1 MLESWHVVLR
11 CCTRLLLVGGAVT
24 YSALAPALGL
34 GEITQHSALNQPFNA
49 DIALVDAGGLE
60 EGELSVSL
68 ATPDEFSRAGV
79 ERVFFLNDLKF
90 TPILRGNRSLIRVTS
105 SKPVKEPF
113 LNFLVQL
120 NQPNGRLLREYTVLI
135 DPPGSPGIVPVN
147 DDPAPRPQSSAF
159 PSVEPAVAPPPAA
172 KATTPK
178 PDVEKPAAAP
188 ANDAVAEQLAAS
200 VLQNQ
205 QLQKTIDELNAKL
218 QAQDEQIAG
227 QKKQVIELQTQ
238 LAEVKQ
244 ASVEPVAPQ
253 VTAPVPVVVEESEPT
268 PWLLIIGLLAVVALA
283 LLGVFIRRQRQ
294 QEQDQDQVQSEPLP
308 VLPSR
313 HEPVLSRATE
323 PASPAPRPQPLA
335 GAAEEIPAGD
345 VLEGVGIY
353 LAYGRLS
360 EAAGLLRD
368 ALVREPQ
375 RTDLAVQL
383 LEVLGKQGDV
393 QAYDAQ
399 ESSLRDAGFDAQQLQ
414 DIRARHPKL
423 ISAAPVVAAV
433 AVVPPTLAIP
443 EAAPSDEFQLNLDDL
458 SMDSNWDLISPFE
471 NSSSSAKPSNESE
484 QVDDSG
490 FTSNLH
496 VLPDVFEM
504 PEEPTLDEPELEWIA
519 EPDAQSLDEAFLNE
533 FSDPGQPLELEPLSA
548 ELMDLEPAGPSSAG
562 KLEQA
567 QTCIDDGDLDSAIE
581 LLNELLKEGDEPLKE
596 TARTLLAGIR

>member
-1 MLESWHVVLR
+1 
-11 CCTRLLLVGGAVT
+11 
-24 YSALAPALGL
+24 
-34 GEITQHSALNQPFNA
+34 
-49 DIALVDAGGLE
+49 
-60 EGELSVSL
+60 
-68 ATPDEFSRAGV
+68 
-79 ERVFFLNDLKF
+79 
-90 TPILRGNRSLIRVTS
+90 
-105 SKPVKEPF
+105 
-113 LNFLVQL
+113 
-120 NQPNGRLLREYTVLI
+120 
-135 DPPGSPGIVPVN
+135 
-147 DDPAPRPQSSAF
+147 
-159 PSVEPAVAPPPAA
+159 
-172 KATTPK
+172 
-178 PDVEKPAAAP
+178 
-188 ANDAVAEQLAAS
+188 
-200 VLQNQ
+200 
-205 QLQKTIDELNAKL
+205 
-218 QAQDEQIAG
+218 
-227 QKKQVIELQTQ
+227 
-238 LAEVKQ
+238 
-244 ASVEPVAPQ
+244 
-253 VTAPVPVVVEESEPT
+253 
-268 PWLLIIGLLAVVALA
+268 
-283 LLGVFIRRQRQ
+283 
-294 QEQDQDQVQSEPLP
+294 
-308 VLPSR
+308 
-313 HEPVLSRATE
+313 
-323 PASPAPRPQPLA
+323 
-335 GAAEEIPAGD
+335 

-368 ALVREPQ
+368 ALAREPQ

-423 ISAAPVVAAV
+423 ISAAPVITAV
-433 AVVPPTLAIP
+433 AVVPPTPAIP

-471 NSSSSAKPSNESE
+471 NSSSSAKPSNEPAQADE
-484 QVDDSG
+484 PG

-519 EPDAQSLDEAFLNE
+519 EPDAQSLDETFLNE

-548 ELMDLEPAGPSSAG
+548 ELMDLEPAGPSNAG

>member
-1 MLESWHVVLR
+1 
-11 CCTRLLLVGGAVT
+11 
-24 YSALAPALGL
+24 
-34 GEITQHSALNQPFNA
+34 LNQPFNA
-49 DIALVDAGGLE
+49 DIALVDAGGLA

-68 ATPDEFSRAGV
+68 ATADEFSRAGV

-105 SKPVKEPF
+105 SKPVNEPF
-113 LNFLVQL
+113 LNFLVQV

-172 KATTPK
+172 KAATPK
-178 PDVEKPAAAP
+178 PDVDKPAAVP
-188 ANDAVAEQLAAS
+188 GNDAVAEQLAAS

-205 QLQKTIDELNAKL
+205 QLQKNIDELNARL

-244 ASVEPVAPQ
+244 APVEPVVPQ
-253 VTAPVPVVVEESEPT
+253 VTVPVPVVGEESEPT
-268 PWLLIIGLLAVVALA
+268 PWLLIIGLLALVALLSLA
-283 LLGVFIRRQRQ
+283 VFIRRQRQ
-294 QEQDQDQVQSEPLP
+294 QAQVQAEPLP
-308 VLPSR
+308 VQPLR
-313 HEPVLSRATE
+313 HEPEPHHTE
-323 PASPAPRPQPLA
+323 EPIRPASRLQPLA
-335 GAAEEIPAGD
+335 GSTEEPPAGD

-399 ESSLRDAGFDAQQLQ
+399 ESSLREAGFDAQQLQ

-423 ISAAPVVAAV
+423 ISAAPVIAAV
-433 AVVPPTLAIP
+433 TVVPPTPIP

-471 NSSSSAKPSNESE
+471 NSSAKLSNEPAQADE
-484 QVDDSG
+484 PG

-519 EPDAQSLDEAFLNE
+519 EPDAQSLDETFLNE

-548 ELMDLEPAGPSSAG
+548 ELMDLEPAVPSNAG

>member
-1 MLESWHVVLR
+1 MLMLESWQIVLR
-11 CCTRLLLVGGAVT
+11 CCARLLLVGSAVS

-34 GEITQHSALNQPFNA
+34 GDITQHSALNQPFNA
-49 DIALVDAGGLE
+49 DIALVDADGLE

-68 ATPDEFSRAGV
+68 ASADEFNRVGV

-90 TPILRGNRSLIRVTS
+90 TPILRGNHRLIRVTS
-105 SKPVKEPF
+105 SKPVHEPF

-120 NQPNGRLLREYTVLI
+120 NQPNGSLLREYTVLI
-135 DPPGSPGIVPVN
+135 DPPGSPSIVPAN
-147 DDPAPRPQSSAF
+147 DAPAPPPPSSGF
-159 PSVEPAVAPPPAA
+159 PSVELVVAPPPAEKGA
-172 KATTPK
+172 APK
-178 PDVEKPAAAP
+178 PEVDKTAALP
-188 ANDAVAEQLAAS
+188 VIDPVAEQLAAS

-218 QAQDEQIAG
+218 QGQDEHIAG
-227 QKKQVIELQTQ
+227 QKKQLVELQTQ
-238 LAEVKQ
+238 LAEIKQ
-244 ASVEPVAPQ
+244 ARPEPVAPR
-253 VTAPVPVVVEESEPT
+253 APVPVVVET
-268 PWLLIIGLLAVVALA
+268 PEATHWPLIIGLLTLVALM
-283 LLGVFIRRQRQ
+283 LLGVFVRRQRQ
-294 QEQDQDQVQSEPLP
+294 QVQELPEPLP
-308 VLPSR
+308 MPPSR
-313 HEPVLSRATE
+313 HEPVLNRTAE
-323 PASPAPRPQPLA
+323 PVRPVSQSQQNTGL
-335 GAAEEIPAGD
+335 AEETPAGD
-345 VLEGVGIY
+345 VLEGVSIY

-368 ALVREPQ
+368 ALVKEPQ

-423 ISAAPVVAAV
+423 IGAVPVAAAV
-433 AVVPPTLAIP
+433 AVTPPTAALSQ
-443 EAAPSDEFQLNLDDL
+443 AAPSDEFQLNLDDL
-458 SMDSNWDLISPFE
+458 SMDSSWDLISPFE
-471 NSSSSAKPSNESE
+471 NSASSAKLSKEPS
-484 QVDDSG
+484 QADDPG

-504 PEEPTLDEPELEWIA
+504 PDEPTLDEPELEWVA
-519 EPDAQSLDEAFLNE
+519 EPDSQSLDDTFLNE
-533 FSDPGQPLELEPLSA
+533 FSDPGQPLELEPLNA
-548 ELMDLEPAGPSSAG
+548 ELMDLEPAETSSAG

>member
-24 YSALAPALGL
+24 YSALTPALGL

-68 ATPDEFSRAGV
+68 ATADEFSRAGI
-79 ERVFFLNDLKF
+79 ERVFFLNNLKF

-120 NQPNGRLLREYTVLI
+120 NQPNGRLLHEYTVLI
-135 DPPGSPGIVPVN
+135 DPPGSPGIVPVK
-147 DDPAPRPQSSAF
+147 DEPEPSPQSSAF

-172 KATTPK
+172 KGAAPK
-178 PDVEKPAAAP
+178 PDVDKPAAAP

-238 LAEVKQ
+238 LAEIKQ
-244 ASVEPVAPQ
+244 ASVPPVAPE
-253 VTAPVPVVVEESEPT
+253 VTPPAPAIVETSETTQWP
-268 PWLLIIGLLAVVALA
+268 LIIGLLAVVALA

-294 QEQDQDQVQSEPLP
+294 QVQAEVQSEPLP

-313 HEPVLSRATE
+313 HEPVLNRTAE
-323 PASPAPRPQPLA
+323 PIKPASQPQPLA
-335 GAAEEIPAGD
+335 GSAEETAAGD

-423 ISAAPVVAAV
+423 ISAAPVVVAAAV
-433 AVVPPTLAIP
+433 APPVPAIP

-458 SMDSNWDLISPFE
+458 SMDSNWDLISPFD
-471 NSSSSAKPSNESE
+471 NSSSSAKPSNEPA
-484 QVDDSG
+484 QVDESG

-496 VLPDVFEM
+496 VLPDVFEL

-519 EPDAQSLDEAFLNE
+519 EPDAQSLDETFLNE
-533 FSDPGQPLELEPLSA
+533 FSDPAQPLELEPLNA

>member
-68 ATPDEFSRAGV
+68 ATADEFSRAGV

-159 PSVEPAVAPPPAA
+159 PSVEPAVAPPPVA
-172 KATTPK
+172 KAAAPK
-178 PDVEKPAAAP
+178 PDVDKPAAAP

-218 QAQDEQIAG
+218 QTQDEQIAG
-227 QKKQVIELQTQ
+227 QRKQVVELQTQ
-238 LAEVKQ
+238 LAEIKQ
-244 ASVEPVAPQ
+244 ASLEPVVPQ
-253 VTAPVPVVVEESEPT
+253 ATAPVPVVAEASEPT
-268 PWLLIIGLLAVVALA
+268 SWLLIIGLLAIMALA
-283 LLGVFIRRQRQ
+283 LFGVFVRRQRQ
-294 QEQDQDQVQSEPLP
+294 QAQVQPEPLP

-313 HEPVLSRATE
+313 HESVLNRTAE
-323 PASPAPRPQPLA
+323 PIKPTSQPRPLA
-335 GAAEEIPAGD
+335 GSVEEPPAGD

-399 ESSLRDAGFDAQQLQ
+399 ESSLREAGFEAQQLQ

-423 ISAAPVVAAV
+423 VSAAPVIAAV
-433 AVVPPTLAIP
+433 AVVPPTPAIP

-471 NSSSSAKPSNESE
+471 SPSSSAKPSNESV
-484 QVDDSG
+484 QADDPG

-533 FSDPGQPLELEPLSA
+533 FSDPGQPLELEPLNA

-596 TARTLLAGIR
+596 TARTLWAGIR